1 VITRIVVRG
10 LLVLLLLLLLCKR
23 NLDPVVVGV
32 CCWSVL
38 NLCWCFESCCI
49 TYYLLPKSQIVQ
61 LGADVCVLGCRSVC
75 EKHVIQQSFSF
86 AFALLGCFVLFCWCA
101 EISSGF
107 FAVLP

>member
-1 VITRIVVRG
+1 MRTLFDRENCCWRIVAAAAAVRAQSRS
-10 LLVLLLLLLLCKR
+10 CCC
-23 NLDPVVVGV
+23 
-32 CCWSVL
+32 CCWCVL

-61 LGADVCVLGCRSVC
+61 VGADVCVLGCRSVC

-86 AFALLGCFVLFCWCA
+86 AFALLGCFFFVLLVCRDVVG
-101 EISSGF
+101 I